1 MAAAVYVVPMRIGG
15 GVRLKLLEALALELP
30 VVSTSMGAEGLAGL
44 RAGEHCL
51 MSDDAAGF
59 AEATLRLLDDP
70 ALGRRLGVAGRA
82 LACRRYDWTVI
93 VPQLEALY
101 QEIVGA

>member
-1 MAAAVYVVPMRIGG
+1 MRIGG

-44 RAGEHCL
+44 SAGEHCL
-51 MSDDAAGF
+51 IADDTAGF

-70 ALGRRLGVAGRA
+70 ALGRRLGAAGRE
-82 LACRRYDWTVI
+82 LVRQRYDWSVV

-101 QEIVGA
+101 QKIVGA